1 MRFARAHCQE
11 GHSTD
16 TEVIFSEAAPLE
28 IEIGTPSQSTEV
40 LDLEL
45 CAVARPVG
53 LLLLL
58 GQVPT
63 LDPFRALGDDTR
75 LWMRWVEPEEPGLE
89 AACIEIAASTPRD
102 ERTRTARVVARATMT
117 DRAGAWALYQRA
129 EMQGLIDLHLFDTVP
144 ADGSPGEM
152 MIWFVCAD
160 LSRRSA
166 EFGLSVDP
174 FPKHYL

>member
-1 MRFARAHCQE
+1 MA
-11 GHSTD
+11 
-16 TEVIFSEAAPLE
+16 VPLE
-28 IEIGTPSQSTEV
+28 IEIGTPSPSTDV
-40 LDLEL
+40 LTLEL

-75 LWMRWVEPEEPGLE
+75 LWMRWVEPEEPCSEG
-89 AACIEIAASTPRD
+89 ARIEIAASTRRD
-102 ERTRTARVVARATMT
+102 ERTRTARVVARATMI
-117 DRAGAWALYQRA
+117 DRAEAWDWYQRA
-129 EMQGLIDLHLFDTVP
+129 EIQGLIDIVIFDSAP
-144 ADGSPGEM
+144 PNGSPGDFM
-152 MIWFVCAD
+152 HWLVCAD

-166 EFGLSVDP
+166 EFGLPVDP